1 MAFILAS
8 ASPRRIELLGQI
20 GRQPDAVVPA
30 DIDETPQRDESP
42 KALASRLALAKAKA
56 VAEAHNG
63 DIVLAADTVV
73 ACGRRILP
81 KPKNE
86 QDAKRYLTLL
96 SGRRHRVYGGI
107 AVVTP
112 DGSRVRS
119 VMTHVTFKRLS
130 PDEIRSYLA
139 CGEWRD
145 KAGAYAIQG
154 RAASFV
160 KQINGSY
167 SNVVGLCLYVTEAML
182 VGSLGPLL
190 NTNLKTND

>member
-20 GRQPDAVVPA
+20 GRQPDAIIPT
-30 DIDETPQRDESP
+30 DIDETPQLAESP
-42 KALASRLALAKAKA
+42 KALVSRLALAKANV
-56 VAEAHNG
+56 VAESHG
-63 DIVLAADTVV
+63 RDIILAADTVV

-86 QDAKRYLTLL
+86 QEAKRYLTLL

-112 DGSRVRS
+112 HGARVRS
-119 VMTHVTFKRLS
+119 VMTQVTFKRLS
-130 PDEIRSYLA
+130 PAEIGSYLA
-139 CGEWRD
+139 SEEWRD

-182 VGSLGPLL
+182 AGSLGPVL
-190 NTNLKTND
+190 NADD

>member
-8 ASPRRIELLGQI
+8 ASPRRMELLGQI
-20 GRQPDAVVPA
+20 GQQPDAVIPA
-30 DIDETPQRDESP
+30 NIDETPRLEESP
-42 KALASRLALAKAKA
+42 KALASRLALEKAKV
-56 VAEAHNG
+56 VACAHSC

-73 ACGRRILP
+73 ACGRRILA

-112 DGSRVRS
+112 HGARVRS
-119 VMTHVTFKRLS
+119 VMTQVTFKRLS
-130 PDEIRSYLA
+130 PDEIGSYLA
-139 CGEWRD
+139 CDEWRD

-182 VGSLGPLL
+182 VGSLGSGL
-190 NTNLKTND
+190 NAKD